1 MAMTD
6 QDLLAIKD
14 RLQTGYCN
22 PHWRKHVVDLVS
34 EVERLQS
41 LLDAITRL
49 SAVDAGDF
57 HHDPGSDTVIL

>member
-1 MAMTD
+1 MND
-6 QDLLAIKD
+6 QDLTAIKD

-22 PHWRKHVVDLVS
+22 PQWRKHVEQLIS

-49 SAVDAGDF
+49 SALDPAEFD
-57 HHDPGSDTVIL
+57 HDPGSDTVIL

>member
-6 QDLLAIKD
+6 HDLELIRE

-22 PHWRKHVVDLVS
+22 PHWRAHVEQLVA

-49 SAVDAGDF
+49 SALDPQQLD
-57 HHDPGSDTVIL
+57 HDPGSDTVIL

>member
-1 MAMTD
+1 MAMND
-6 QDLLAIKD
+6 EELLEIKD

-22 PHWRKHVVDLVS
+22 PHWRKHVEELVS

-49 SAVDAGDF
+49 SAVDPADF
-57 HHDPGSDTVIL
+57 DHDPGSDTVIL